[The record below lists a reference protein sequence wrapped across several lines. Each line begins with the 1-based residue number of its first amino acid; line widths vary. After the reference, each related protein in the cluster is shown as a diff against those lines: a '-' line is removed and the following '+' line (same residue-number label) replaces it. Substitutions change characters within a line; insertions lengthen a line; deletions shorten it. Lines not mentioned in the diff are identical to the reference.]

1 MTKQAKKINVS
12 VVRHL
17 KYLKLSTINTD
28 WPWCQFYQV
37 QCQCNNY
44 YIIRSFI
51 LSTFDRLFYLFM
63 LKDLFFENCSDLV
76 FFSDFPKAVK
86 RLLKND
92 ILMFRTASS
101 VLHILPIAGLYTF
114 LPKYLESQ
122 FRLAAHT
129 ANMISGK
136 RFV

>member
-1 MTKQAKKINVS
+1 MVLWRSLFMTKQAKKINVS

-76 FFSDFPKAVK
+76 FFQISRK
-86 RLLKND
+86 RWRDCWRMIFSCLERPVVFFISCQLQD
-92 ILMFRTASS
+92 CILFYRNISS
-101 VLHILPIAGLYTF
+101 RSLG
-114 LPKYLESQ
+114 
-122 FRLAAHT
+122 
-129 ANMISGK
+129 
-136 RFV
+136 